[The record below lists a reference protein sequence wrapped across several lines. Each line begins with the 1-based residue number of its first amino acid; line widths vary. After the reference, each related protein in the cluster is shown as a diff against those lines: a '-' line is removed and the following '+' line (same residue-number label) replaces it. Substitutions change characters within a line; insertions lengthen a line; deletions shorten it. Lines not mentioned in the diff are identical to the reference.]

1 MSTPVTCFCGTTFP
15 ALDDLAG
22 GYTHCP
28 ACGAVVYVPWPLPAT
43 QEQEAVRTRRPLRTL
58 VKVLLVVAGLAFL
71 GVLLMPDTSHC
82 GPPMRR
88 AQCMNNLKQIALA
101 MQIYHDKYNAFPP
114 QAVTEA
120 HGKPLLS
127 WRVLLLPF
135 IEEDALY
142 SRFKLDEPW
151 DSPTNLPLLALMPTV
166 YSCPSNL
173 TLPPGM
179 TCYEGVVGPHT
190 MFRDDRRGVRIAE
203 VTDGTSNTLFFGE
216 AQSPVP
222 WSAPQD
228 IPFDSPQPYH
238 GFGSPH
244 PGGFNTAF
252 VDGSIRFI
260 SLRVNPAVLNSL
272 LTRDGGEVG
281 CTDSYEP

>member
-28 ACGAVVYVPWPLPAT
+28 ACQAVVYVPWPLSAT
-43 QEQEAVRTRRPLRTL
+43 QDTVRTRSPLRTL
-58 VKVLLVVAGLAFL
+58 GELL
-71 GVLLMPDTSHC
+71 GVIAILGFLIGLLPLISSGTS
-82 GPPMRR
+82 PPARR
-88 AQCMNNLKQIALA
+88 AQCVNNLKQIALA
-101 MQIYHDKYNAFPP
+101 MHNYHDAYNAFPP
-114 QAVTEA
+114 QAVTDA

-173 TLPPGM
+173 TPQPGM
-179 TCYEGVVGPHT
+179 TSYEGVVGLHT
-190 MFRDDRRGVRIAE
+190 MFRDDGRTVCLAD

-216 AQSPVP
+216 ARNPVP

-228 IPFDSPQPYH
+228 IRYDIAQPQG
-238 GFGSPH
+238 GFGSLH
-244 PGGFNTAF
+244 SCGFNAAF

-272 LTRDGGEVG
+272 LTRDGGEIPG
-281 CTDSYEP
+281 YTDSL